1 MFVQL
6 MIVITGISAVWLSQ
20 DKHEHRRRFAC
31 LFGVAG
37 QPFWLYESFC
47 SEQWGIFA
55 LSIIYTFAWLR
66 GVRHF
71 WFNSNDEIQENES
84 K

>member
-1 MFVQL
+1 M
-6 MIVITGISAVWLSQ
+6 TAISTSPRSQ
-20 DKHEHRRRFAC
+20 DEDEHRRRFAC

-37 QPFWLYESFC
+37 QPFWLYESFR
-47 SEQWGIFA
+47 SEQWGIFV

-71 WFNSNDEIQENES
+71 WWNNRIAKSEDES